1 MFLLPGPIL
10 FAMVGLTPID
20 RMSIDRN
27 TLVNTIV
34 VPRVLTHTFLPHG
47 PLIPT
52 FGIVHRLGDPR
63 HLVNHLTS
71 GPREKLFLRRLPQAP
86 EVGIQ
91 ETTHQAGCSNHRI
104 RGNKHT
110 MIVLCESTS
119 KLPSRYLPLC
129 FLWSFSSP
137 PSDRFSG
144 RRGRV
149 SLDGPPD
156 KPRSDRTPPFIPGGD
171 RYRPA
176 ANKREPFPPPR
187 SDSYRPQYD
196 NGWNP
201 FRREPISPASNSH
214 HRRDSGSFMVS
225 RISDPHVSYGNRPL
239 VGKNAPSPHT
249 VTPVRT
255 PNWMV
260 PDADSDPWFSAG
272 PTKRDVLPRAPSRS
286 SIASTHVSDKESP
299 VLNVT
304 PLPLPSSPAAPANH
318 PQQTVVQR
326 KLEIRSSQLPS
337 QPVVAHKPDA
347 PKTSESKRTANGTP
361 ARFAPE
367 ISTEPTPEPKLV
379 PPVKKQTPDVS
390 IPAIEISLSPKQN
403 LSIPSTIQ
411 YPILIK

>member
-10 FAMVGLTPID
+10 FAMVDLTPID

-27 TLVNTIV
+27 TLVNTTV
-34 VPRVLTHTFLPHG
+34 VPRVLTHMFLPHG
-47 PLIPT
+47 PPIPT

-63 HLVNHLTS
+63 HLLNHLIS

-91 ETTHQAGCSNHRI
+91 ETTHPQGCSNHQI
-104 RGNKHT
+104 HGNKYT
-110 MIVLCESTS
+110 MIVLRESIS
-119 KLPSRYLPLC
+119 KLPSCYLPLC
-129 FLWSFSSP
+129 FLWPLSSP
-137 PSDRFSG
+137 SSDRFSG

-156 KPRSDRTPPFIPGGD
+156 RPRSDRTPPFIPGGD

-176 ANKREPFPPPR
+176 PNKRESFPPR

-201 FRREPISPASNSH
+201 PFRREPISPASNSH
-214 HRRDSGSFMVS
+214 HRRESGSFMVS
-225 RISDPHVSYGNRPL
+225 RISDRHVSPYANRPL
-239 VGKNAPSPHT
+239 IGKIAPSPHT

-260 PDADSDPWFSAG
+260 PDADNDHPWFSAG
-272 PTKRDVLPRAPSRS
+272 STKRDVVPRATSRS
-286 SIASTHVSDKESP
+286 SIASTHVSDRESP
-299 VLNVT
+299 VFNVT

-318 PQQTVVQR
+318 PQQIVGQR
-326 KLEIRSSQLPS
+326 KLEIRNSQLPS
-337 QPVVAHKPDA
+337 QPVLEHKPDV
-347 PKTSESKRTANGTP
+347 PKTSEPKKTANGAP
-361 ARFAPE
+361 ARLAPE

-379 PPVKKQTPDVS
+379 SPVKKQMPDVS
-390 IPAIEISLSPKQN
+390 IPAAEISLSPKQN
-403 LSIPSTIQ
+403 LSVPSTI
-411 YPILIK
+411 